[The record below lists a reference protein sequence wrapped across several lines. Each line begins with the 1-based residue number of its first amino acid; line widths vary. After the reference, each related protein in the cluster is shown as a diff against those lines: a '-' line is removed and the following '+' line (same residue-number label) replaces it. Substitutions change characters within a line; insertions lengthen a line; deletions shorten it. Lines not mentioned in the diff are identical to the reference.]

1 MDILVT
7 VFSDSAA
14 VFFAL
19 RLPAVEIARA
29 VPTQTTI
36 TRIASAPATRPGLI
50 RRLVWRA
57 SHRWENEPKTAVART
72 TKITGAGIW
81 VDAVVSV
88 STRTE
93 VSLYSRAAS
102 GRIFDCISVDASD
115 RYDEPTGLP
124 ARLLVRAISISPVYT
139 ASSALTR
146 PSNCTSG
153 SSVRPL
159 DALVTATA
167 ASVIACS

>member
-1 MDILVT
+1 MDMLVM

-19 RLPAVEIARA
+19 RLPAVEMASA

-50 RRLVWRA
+50 RRLVCRA
-57 SHRWENEPKTAVART
+57 SQRCEKEPNTAVART
-72 TKITGAGIW
+72 TRITGAGIS

-88 STRTE
+88 STRSE

-102 GRIFDCISVDASD
+102 GKIADCISVDASD
-115 RYDEPTGLP
+115 RYDEPTGVP
-124 ARLLVRAISISPVYT
+124 ARLFVPATSSSPGEH
-139 ASSALTR
+139 R
-146 PSNCTSG
+146 
-153 SSVRPL
+153 R
-159 DALVTATA
+159 
-167 ASVIACS
+167 

>member
-1 MDILVT
+1 MC
-7 VFSDSAA
+7 
-14 VFFAL
+14 
-19 RLPAVEIARA
+19 
-29 VPTQTTI
+29 
-36 TRIASAPATRPGLI
+36 
-50 RRLVWRA
+50 RA
-57 SHRWENEPKTAVART
+57 SQRCEKEPITAVART
-72 TKITGAGIW
+72 TRITGAGIW

-88 STRTE
+88 STRSE

-102 GRIFDCISVDASD
+102 GKIADCISVEASD

-124 ARLLVRAISISPVYT
+124 ALLLVRAISISPVYT
-139 ASSALTR
+139 ANSALTL

-159 DALVTATA
+159 DALVTATD